1 MSNTKGTEHAKARGI
16 FRGSGQGT
24 GMHGSDVVEVSAT
37 KGKCHFTPLVTQG
50 LNRQSMGPVEG
61 DDFLHQAAHPTRLA
75 PFGCVELTLKPCRLF
90 G

>member
-1 MSNTKGTEHAKARGI
+1 
-16 FRGSGQGT
+16 
-24 GMHGSDVVEVSAT
+24 MHGSDVVEVSSA
-37 KGKCHFTPLVTQG
+37 KGQRHFAPFVTQ
-50 LNRQSMGPVEG
+50 RQDRKSMRSVEG